1 MVDEAT
7 FALPAGPCGP
17 RQEAKKDM
25 AKIVM
30 QIKLSFFIV
39 LDFLILDIVY
49 TFVLRCKT
57 TKILPKKRSRPR
69 KNEDGLKYTY
79 CLPISYGRNGIFT
92 TTALMSL
99 LRILMKISVSFLLKA
114 FFTKAVPM
122 FLPVEGDGLPER
134 TMPMQLPS
142 ASHTS

>member
-1 MVDEAT
+1 MKICV
-7 FALPAGPCGP
+7 GS
-17 RQEAKKDM
+17 AKKSLPQ
-25 AKIVM
+25 K
-30 QIKLSFFIV
+30 
-39 LDFLILDIVY
+39 FLRQ
-49 TFVLRCKT
+49 TFLFV
-57 TKILPKKRSRPR
+57 
-69 KNEDGLKYTY
+69 GLKNQAK
-79 CLPISYGRNGIFT
+79 NGIFT

-134 TMPMQLPS
+134 TMPMQVPS

>member
-1 MVDEAT
+1 M
-7 FALPAGPCGP
+7 
-17 RQEAKKDM
+17 KK
-25 AKIVM
+25 
-30 QIKLSFFIV
+30 
-39 LDFLILDIVY
+39 
-49 TFVLRCKT
+49 
-57 TKILPKKRSRPR
+57 SRP
-69 KNEDGLKYTY
+69 NQSGFLDVWVLTY
-79 CLPISYGRNGIFT
+79 ARNGILT
-92 TTALMSL
+92 TMALMSL